1 MQNNENIKTTNLKRE
16 DIVPPGYLNRPK
28 GLPTFVYRRFVG
40 GALPD
45 RDVLKKEKSGDG

>member
-1 MQNNENIKTTNLKRE
+1 
-16 DIVPPGYLNRPK
+16 LNRPK

-45 RDVLKKEKSGDG
+45 RNVLKKEKNGDGLNVKTSKSHVMGNKTGGTGAE